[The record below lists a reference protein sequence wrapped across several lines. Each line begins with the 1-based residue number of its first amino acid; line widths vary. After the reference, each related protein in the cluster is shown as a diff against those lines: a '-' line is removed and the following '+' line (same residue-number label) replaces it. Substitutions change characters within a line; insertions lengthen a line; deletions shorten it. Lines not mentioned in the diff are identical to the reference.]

1 MNVTTRFHLDTRTR
15 IQAILST
22 CLPNRLSKTKEKK
35 VDAIN
40 PQLSERRRR
49 GPSSLVKFCYILSKN
64 KKVNWQKFLS
74 CSTFSPFCI
83 YLNFPTLPP
92 MGTLNKKV
100 AI

>member
-64 KKVNWQKFLS
+64 KKEKIGKSFYHVLHFH
-74 CSTFSPFCI
+74 PFVSI
-83 YLNFPTLPP
+83 
-92 MGTLNKKV
+92 
-100 AI
+100 